1 MRGTPERRYLRGMSE
16 QPSNLLVVDF
26 VADYVC
32 PWCWIGRYRL
42 EEALNHLRQTRP
54 SLTVRISLRPF
65 ELNPDMPAEGMTRD
79 AYAISKF
86 GSRDAANSLWA
97 RVASV
102 AKLDGLDIQFETI
115 THQPNTLDAH
125 RLVAWAGTKGRG
137 LALSARLYPAFFR
150 EGADLG
156 NRATLAQLA
165 GDVGLPVA
173 EADAFL
179 ASDVGVDDTRR
190 MIEAGQKGGIDGVPV
205 YIFNRKTSVIGAQPL
220 DRLHEAIDQA
230 LA

>member
-1 MRGTPERRYLRGMSE
+1 MSE
-16 QPSNLLVVDF
+16 LPPNFLVVDF

-42 EEALNHLRQTRP
+42 EEALNHLRETKP
-54 SLTVRISLRPF
+54 DLAVRISLRPF
-65 ELNPDMPAEGMTRD
+65 ELNPDMPPEGMERV
-79 AYAISKF
+79 AYAEAKF
-86 GSRDAANSLWA
+86 GSVERAQAMWA

-102 AKLDGLDIQFETI
+102 AAMDGLEMKFEDIGR
-115 THQPNTLDAH
+115 QPNTIDAH

-156 NRATLAQLA
+156 DKDILASLA
-165 GDVGLPVA
+165 AEVGLPRD
-173 EADAFL
+173 EAAAFL
-179 ASDVGVDDTRR
+179 ASDTGVEDTRQ
-190 MIEAGQKGGIDGVPV
+190 MEEAGRRGGIDGVPV

-220 DRLHEAIDQA
+220 DRLLEAIDQA
-230 LA
+230 LS

>member
-1 MRGTPERRYLRGMSE
+1 MNGLII
-16 QPSNLLVVDF
+16 DF

-42 EEALNHLRQTRP
+42 ELALNHLRQEQPTLP
-54 SLTVRISLRPF
+54 VRISQRPF
-65 ELNPDMPAEGMTRD
+65 ELNPDMPAEGMDRD
-79 AYAISKF
+79 AYAASKF
-86 GSRDAANSLWA
+86 GSVEAAQGLWA

-102 AKLDGLDIQFETI
+102 AAMDGLEIKFDTI
-115 THQPNTLDAH
+115 TRQPNTLNAH

-156 NRATLAQLA
+156 DLATLAQLA
-165 GDVGLPVA
+165 GEVGLPMG
-173 EADAFL
+173 EATGFL
-179 ASDVGVDDTRR
+179 ASDIGIDDTRR
-190 MIEAGQKGGIDGVPV
+190 MLDAAQNGGIDGVPV

-220 DRLHEAIDQA
+220 ERLLEAMGQA
-230 LA
+230 LEPEA